1 MDEREVAGRKPAV
14 PYLKFDE
21 DDSPYLEGSRCAAC
35 GEIFLGAREACARCA
50 TFGQMVPMVLSR
62 HGRLYNYT
70 IVYRSY
76 PGVQVPFVAAVVDLE
91 GGGTVKGNLIGI
103 DAAPEKIT
111 FDMPVEMVFRS
122 AELANSAGAGFIS
135 HFFVPAGIQ
144 GGV

>member
-1 MDEREVAGRKPAV
+1 VDDAAPKAAT
-14 PYLKFDE
+14 PYLKFTPE
-21 DDSPYLEGSRCAAC
+21 GRPYLAGSRCSAC
-35 GEIFLGAREACARCA
+35 GQVFLGDRDNCARCA
-50 TFGQMVPMVLSR
+50 ARGRMEPIALGTK
-62 HGRLYNYT
+62 GRLYNYT